1 MPINKINDNLEI
13 IWPTLGG
20 VTDRAEDNE
29 LIIAEVKIF
38 ENNELIV
45 DTKINFAKKLLM
57 QLKISMKDK

>member
-13 IWPTLGG
+13 IRTTLGG
-20 VTDRAEDNE
+20 VTDRTEDNE

-45 DTKINFAKKLLM
+45 ENKMNFAKKAFDA
-57 QLKISMKDK
+57 IEDIHER